1 MKLVQRIFF
10 IMLSM
15 SYGVHADFIP
25 SDLLDENLNNQSIYA
40 AQGVTLGAGTDV
52 GGNIQSVTS
61 ITIGVMS
68 IVGGNIEA
76 GTAAKTGADS
86 RVGGNVSAGTSVTTG
101 AKSNTGEDT
110 PPGDGT
116 FVVGNVFSGTS
127 TTVGGDSTINGNI
140 EAGETVTM
148 GIAGKVSGIVTENLA
163 TDAGYSPP
171 TVISQKAQLD
181 RVQEE
186 LFRLGD
192 NQGFKKLDITFGLK
206 DETLT
211 SGIYDS
217 HNYLT
222 IRAFK
227 TLTLDGEN
235 KTGDFLF
242 NVHNYLTFAADSKVK
257 LINFKENSK
266 VIWNVMGDVTGTVG
280 YMATGARA
288 DVRGFIVANG
298 YVKTGANSTIYGI
311 GDTCGGAIS
320 VNDYVTFGADNTIGA
335 PGCMP
340 TLPTG
345 PDYFSINHDT
355 QGIHCAAEPVSIT
368 AKNADGSTTTDYT
381 GTITLDTQ
389 TGTGGWSLDTGNGIL
404 VDDTAD
410 DGLATYTFDTA
421 DNGQASFELDYT
433 EGAPT
438 FNIDAY
444 DATIRDDDA
453 EGDMTFSASGFTIM
467 ASELNP
473 LRLNDP
479 ILTQT
484 AGIGFDIHITA
495 YGTTADHPECGIIES
510 YTNSKTL
517 TLTTKYINPSRGT
530 VLAIGGGTTA
540 FNNGKAKITTQYQD
554 VGMIR
559 FGITDGTISGSSN
572 DFVVK
577 PDSYKVT
584 LSDGYEATE
593 VDGNWAKGNV
603 YTQAGVN
610 FNITVTAKGYGD
622 VTTPNYGNENPPETV
637 HLSHTLA
644 QPEGGN
650 NGIFNSDLSKTENG
664 IYSGTANWSEVG
676 IIDIIASVG
685 DTDYLGTGDVSS
697 TLVNVGRFTPAK
709 LLIEVTDDGTFM
721 STNLNGPE
729 DFTYVGQAFNYAIP
743 PSFRV
748 TAQNESSNTTLNYTG
763 VWGKLSAGSIEL
775 KEPLSDSLQKGKDTS
790 TLMDL
795 TYLQHLNGFRDDD
808 TPADP
813 PKAVNGIFN
822 VTLTDDVF
830 TYVKDSNSE
839 ISPFNPSVNLVITR
853 VVDLDGVS
861 TEKLLTLNP
870 TGTEEIRFGRMTM
883 RGVNSTSQTEL
894 LMNYELQYLNDNGI
908 FVLHDD
914 QNSIVHNNDISG
926 DPTGISVSNSRSTST
941 AGEFVFTLTR
951 PADSTTKT
959 YTMTTNLN
967 DADLLWLQY
976 DWEPDNDND
985 GKNFDDNPFAN
996 ATFDNNSGEAKKVYI
1011 QQIIR
1016 Q

>member
-1 MKLVQRIFF
+1 MFYAALN
-10 IMLSM
+10 
-15 SYGVHADFIP
+15 VHAASLAP
-25 SDLLDENLNNQSIYA
+25 TTPLLTSPIDDVSIYSGA
-40 AQGVTLGAGTDV
+40 SITMGAGTTIN
-52 GGNIQSVTS
+52 GTGHIQAAESTYLGASVT
-61 ITIGVMS
+61 VN
-68 IVGGNIEA
+68 GNATA
-76 GTAAKTGADS
+76 GTDLTLGDATIVRVDATGATRTVVIGAHAKVLGDAT
-86 RVGGNVSAGTSVTTG
+86 AGTSVTVSASGSVEGSVLESSVTKFDTDANKSQLEQIQATLSAEVAPSENELTVTMPEDRTLKAGVYHAANLTTTAGITLTFDGEGKDGNWLINSDTYIALG
-101 AKSNTGEDT
+101 AGIKMILKDVT
-110 PPGDGT
+110 P
-116 FVVGNVFSGTS
+116 
-127 TTVGGDSTINGNI
+127 DSTI
-140 EAGETVTM
+140 TW
-148 GIAGKVSGIVTENLA
+148 
-163 TDAGYSPP
+163 
-171 TVISQKAQLD
+171 
-181 RVQEE
+181 
-186 LFRLGD
+186 
-192 NQGFKKLDITFGLK
+192 
-206 DETLT
+206 
-211 SGIYDS
+211 
-217 HNYLT
+217 
-222 IRAFK
+222 
-227 TLTLDGEN
+227 
-235 KTGDFLF
+235 
-242 NVHNYLTFAADSKVK
+242 
-257 LINFKENSK
+257 NSK
-266 VIWNVMGDVTGTVG
+266 GYISIGKAIDNPRTEVLGTFFASS
-280 YMATGARA
+280 YISTGAVVLLKGIDNRCG
-288 DVRGFIVANG
+288 GFFTTNG
-298 YVKTGANSTIYGI
+298 YITL
-311 GDTCGGAIS
+311 
-320 VNDYVTFGADNTIGA
+320 GADNTIGA
-335 PGCMP
+335 PGCML

-421 DNGQASFELDYT
+421 DNGQASFALDYT

-644 QPEGGN
+644 QPERGN

-967 DADLLWLQY
+967 DADLIWLQY